1 MVRKTNHPK
10 RFAFTMIELIFAI
23 VIIAISVMSLPMM
36 TQVTQK
42 GIESNILQEAI
53 FAASAELMGATAGYW
68 DEVSMRDINVSHLS
82 RVIDIGA
89 SNDCNN
95 TTKLKPGHINQP
107 FHRRCLDENST
118 AITDLDKNITSIYSL
133 DDAAHGTED
142 IFVDGTATGTADK
155 TGYKELYNSEINVSL
170 SSTDNNIKIITATV
184 TDSDGNPITVLK
196 TQSANIGE
204 IDYYKR
210 TF

>member
-1 MVRKTNHPK
+1 MVRKTNHRK

-36 TQVTQK
+36 IQVTQK

-53 FAASAELMGATAGYW
+53 FAASAELMGATAGCW

-82 RVIDIGA
+82 RVIDIGT
-89 SNDCNN
+89 SNDCND
-95 TTKLKPGHINQP
+95 TTKLRPGHINQP

-118 AITDLDKNITSIYSL
+118 AIADLDKNITSIYSL
-133 DDAAHGTED
+133 DDAAHVAQN
-142 IFVDGTATGTADK
+142 IFINTATDE
-155 TGYKELYNSEINVSL
+155 TGYKELYKSEIDVSL

-184 TDSDGNPITVLK
+184 TDDDGDPITVLR